1 MVLNLDSIIHLYGN
15 HGENKKKQN
24 NMSNFYRISPTDGIN
39 FGSGFFSNYR
49 ITLAKLI
56 YQHYYKSDK
65 IPYIDW
71 GDTAWVEGYN
81 PFNGDILIRN
91 ENPFDFWFDQ
101 TIPNENDIITTLN
114 GVNPLSII
122 NHTLDYSNN
131 PLELNKQKTID
142 KLYIKPKQFLIDKV
156 DEIYNTEFKDEI
168 VLGVI
173 ARGCEFFHWHPNYG
187 VFTIDDYINN
197 VKGILKNNPQ
207 ITKLFFVSEDSNYI
221 NRLKNE
227 FPNSYFMPNIF
238 RRTNEEIEYMN
249 RVYLWPNVDTKR
261 PNQNKLLGEETIIQ
275 TKLLGKCDYLL
286 GMHSGIFAG
295 AILWNENIKQIYKM

>member
-1 MVLNLDSIIHLYGN
+1 MN
-15 HGENKKKQN
+15 
-24 NMSNFYRISPTDGIN
+24 NFYRISPTDGNN

-56 YQHYYKSDK
+56 YLHYYKPDK

-81 PFNGDILIRN
+81 PFIGNRLIKN

-101 TIPNENDIITTLN
+101 IIPTENDIVTTID
-114 GVNPLSII
+114 GFNPHTII
-122 NHTLDYSNN
+122 NHTLDYRDNQ
-131 PLELNKQKTID
+131 LELNKQQTID
-142 KLYIKPKQFLIDKV
+142 KLYIKPKQYLIDRI
-156 DEIYNTEFKDEI
+156 DEIYDAEFKDEI

-173 ARGCEFFHWHPNYG
+173 ARGCEFFHWHSIYG
-187 VFTIDDYINN
+187 VFTIDDYVNN
-197 VKGILKNNPQ
+197 VKQILKNNPQ

-221 NRLKNE
+221 IRLKNE
-227 FPNSYFMPNIF
+227 FPNSYFMENIF
-238 RRTNEEIEYMN
+238 RRTNETIEYMN
-249 RVYLWPNVDTKR
+249 RVFLWPNVDTKR

-286 GMHSGIFAG
+286 GMHSGVFAG
-295 AILWNENIKQIYKM
+295 TVLWNEKIKQIYKM